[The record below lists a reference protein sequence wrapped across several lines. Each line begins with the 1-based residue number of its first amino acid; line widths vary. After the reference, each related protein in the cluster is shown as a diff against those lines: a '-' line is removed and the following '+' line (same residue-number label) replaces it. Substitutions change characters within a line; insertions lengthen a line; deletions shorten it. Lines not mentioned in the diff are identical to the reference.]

1 MCGLVY
7 NYYITFFQNEI
18 HTCMLHALS
27 GTAAIRVATL
37 FVLPLYMGPAYN
49 GLLAGFCFRS
59 FALKFTY
66 FKQKISL
73 F

>member
-27 GTAAIRVATL
+27 GTAAIRGCLITYVKSQVGV
-37 FVLPLYMGPAYN
+37 F
-49 GLLAGFCFRS
+49 LLKLHIMKREHSGGYV
-59 FALKFTY
+59 TDE
-66 FKQKISL
+66 
-73 F
+73 